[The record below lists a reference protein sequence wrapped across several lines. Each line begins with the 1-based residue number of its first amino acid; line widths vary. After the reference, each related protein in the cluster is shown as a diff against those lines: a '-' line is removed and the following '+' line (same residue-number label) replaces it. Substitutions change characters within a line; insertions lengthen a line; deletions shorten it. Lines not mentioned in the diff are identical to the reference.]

1 LAVFYHI
8 FLRLRNALASPELLE
23 LPEPEDPDELEPP
36 VEVVG
41 ELVLGGLEDEED
53 ELEVGGELVG
63 GVLVGG
69 DGCGGGGGGGGGAT
83 RNPESVTFV

>member
-1 LAVFYHI
+1 M
-8 FLRLRNALASPELLE
+8 
-23 LPEPEDPDELEPP
+23 
-36 VEVVG
+36 EVVG
-41 ELVLGGLEDEED
+41 ELVLGGLEDEEG

-69 DGCGGGGGGGGGAT
+69 GGGGGALVVGGAT